1 MGPLDQTV
9 QLHAK
14 LITLDINVKIHV
26 TVRRMKSA
34 INTSVAKWLVSYVL
48 NNHISIFNVLETS
61 TFLIE
66 KKIVHSEIIFLMNVL
81 CVSNKK
87 TFINIFIIGKCLC
100 ISFSAP
106 YVIEKRQGLTI
117 QKI

>member
-48 NNHISIFNVLETS
+48 NNYISIFNVLETS
-61 TFLIE
+61 FNR
-66 KKIVHSEIIFLMNVL
+66 KKNCSFRNYFFNERIMCKQQE
-81 CVSNKK
+81 
-87 TFINIFIIGKCLC
+87 NI
-100 ISFSAP
+100 
-106 YVIEKRQGLTI
+106 Y
-117 QKI
+117 

>member
-48 NNHISIFNVLETS
+48 NNYISIFNVLETS

-66 KKIVHSEIIFLMNVL
+66 KKNCSFRNYFFNERIMCKQQE
-81 CVSNKK
+81 
-87 TFINIFIIGKCLC
+87 NI
-100 ISFSAP
+100 
-106 YVIEKRQGLTI
+106 Y
-117 QKI
+117 

>member
-48 NNHISIFNVLETS
+48 NNYISIFNVLETS

-66 KKIVHSEIIFLMNVL
+66 KKIVHSEIIFFNERIM
-81 CVSNKK
+81 CKQQE
-87 TFINIFIIGKCLC
+87 NI
-100 ISFSAP
+100 
-106 YVIEKRQGLTI
+106 Y
-117 QKI
+117 